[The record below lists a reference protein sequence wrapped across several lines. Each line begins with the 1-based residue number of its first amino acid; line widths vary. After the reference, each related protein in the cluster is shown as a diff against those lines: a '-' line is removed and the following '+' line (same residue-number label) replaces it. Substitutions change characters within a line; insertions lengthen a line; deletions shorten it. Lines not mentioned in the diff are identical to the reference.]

1 MSDLTTA
8 IQSGE
13 VVIIDGGTGTEL
25 ERRGAPM
32 NSAAWSAQA
41 TLTHPGILRSIHE
54 DYIRAGARVVIAN
67 TFPASRHVLREA
79 GLEDNFEEINRR
91 AVQIAR
97 EAADQAGT
105 AVAVAGSI
113 STTTFSGTGALDYRR
128 LPDESRAVDY
138 YLRHASILA
147 EAGADLIVLEMMRDV
162 AQTACAL
169 QAVQKTGLP
178 VWVGFSCQPGESG
191 EMLLLGKSGTLSGA
205 VRDISDLGPA
215 AMGVMHTQM
224 EDTPEA
230 VRITAASWDGPV
242 FAYPHR
248 GVFEMPHWRFTDT
261 VTPEEFAEAAVH
273 WVRAGACVVG
283 GCCGIG
289 PEHIQKLSDSL
300 HARLRPLC

>member
-1 MSDLTTA
+1 MDDLMTA
-8 IQSGE
+8 IQSGK

-41 TLTHPGILRSIHE
+41 TLTHPQLLRSIHE
-54 DYIRAGARVVIAN
+54 DYVRAGARMVIAN
-67 TFPASRHVLREA
+67 TFPASLHVLQEA
-79 GLEDNFEEINRR
+79 GLEDRFEEINRR

-97 EAADQAGT
+97 EAADQADG

-113 STTTFSGTGALDYRR
+113 STTTFSGTGALDYHR

-138 YLRHASILA
+138 YLRHAGILA
-147 EAGADLIVLEMMRDV
+147 DAGADLIVLEMMRDV

-169 QAVQKTGLP
+169 QAGQKTGLP
-178 VWVGFSCQPGESG
+178 VWVGFSCEPGESG
-191 EMLLLGKSGTLSGA
+191 EMLLLGKSETLSAA
-205 VRDISDLGPA
+205 VRAISDLGPA
-215 AMGVMHTQM
+215 AAGVMHTQM
-224 EDTPEA
+224 EDTLEA
-230 VRITAASWDGPV
+230 VRVTAASWDGPV

-261 VTPEEFAEAAVH
+261 VTPEEFAAAAH
-273 WVRAGACVVG
+273 QWVTAGARIVG

-289 PEHIQKLSDSL
+289 PEHIRELAKKLS
-300 HARLRPLC
+300 PGG

>member
-1 MSDLTTA
+1 MDDLMTA
-8 IQSGE
+8 IQSGK

-41 TLTHPGILRSIHE
+41 TLTHPQLLRSIHE
-54 DYIRAGARVVIAN
+54 DYVRAGARMVIAN
-67 TFPASRHVLREA
+67 TFPASLHVLQEA
-79 GLEDNFEEINRR
+79 GLEDRFEEINRR

-97 EAADQAGT
+97 EAADQADGT
-105 AVAVAGSI
+105 VAVAGSI

-138 YLRHASILA
+138 YLRHAGILA
-147 EAGADLIVLEMMRDV
+147 DAGADLIVLEMMRDV

-169 QAVQKTGLP
+169 QAGQKTGLP
-178 VWVGFSCQPGESG
+178 VWVGFSCEPGESG
-191 EMLLLGKSGTLSGA
+191 EMLLLGKSETLSAA
-205 VRDISDLGPA
+205 VRAISDLGPA
-215 AMGVMHTQM
+215 AAGVMHTQM

-230 VRITAASWDGPV
+230 VRVTAASWDGPV

-261 VTPEEFAEAAVH
+261 VTPEEFAAAAH
-273 WVRAGACVVG
+273 QWITAGARIVG

-289 PEHIQKLSDSL
+289 PEHIRELAKKLS
-300 HARLRPLC
+300 PGG